1 MILKSFAPL
10 SYLLAC
16 LSLIAIAPGGATAAS
31 PQIEAA
37 IKTLA
42 KIPADAAKF
51 ETYCNLL
58 GEMEGVP
65 ETDTAKSEALEG
77 QLDDVIESYGADV
90 VQAWDL
96 ASETD
101 PDTDDGKAVA
111 AAFEA
116 MEDKCP

>member
-1 MILKSFAPL
+1 MTLKSFASWSPL
-10 SYLLAC
+10 LVC
-16 LSLIAIAPGGATAAS
+16 LSAIVVAPVGATAAS

-37 IKTLA
+37 VKTLA

-58 GEMEGVP
+58 GEMESVP
-65 ETDTAKSEALEG
+65 ETDTAKSEELDEKLE
-77 QLDDVIESYGADV
+77 DIIESYGADV

-96 ASETD
+96 VSETD
-101 PDTDDGKAVA
+101 PETDDGKAVA